1 MSEVNT
7 QSAPLNNIEQIIQP
21 NSEIQSFGYFDII
34 KPYISGTNF
43 YILIAVII
51 LTIVFYLYRN
61 NYFNKTKEIKE
72 NISDINIETKEDKEL
87 VVDEFDNISNNLV
100 EKDSYE
106 FNVTQTE
113 KNVTQTEKNIN
124 ENKKPDLTQNILDLN
139 NDYHILDENNE
150 PFRINLKEMI
160 QLHKYLLEQN
170 DSQQKSQ
177 KNIYEQI
184 LLQQQLQQE
193 IQQQMSQLENT
204 KNVMS
209 KQLNEITNKNNS
221 SQHNYMIQQAQ
232 QQQVQQ
238 QVQQQQV
245 QQQQVQQQQV
255 QQQQVQQQAQ
265 QQAHLL
271 AQQQAQLLAQQQQ
284 AQLLAQ
290 QQQAQLLAQQQQA
303 QHQQKESN
311 NVTKQNKTQIHNSE
325 FESDSEDLDL
335 SDNEINTLK
344 KQLIQLQNENN
355 NLLNN

>member
-21 NSEIQSFGYFDII
+21 NSEIQSSSYFDMI
-34 KPYISGTNF
+34 KNYISGTNL

-61 NYFNKTKEIKE
+61 NYFSKTKETKEIKE

-87 VVDEFDNISNNLV
+87 VVDEFDNITNNLV

-106 FNVTQTE
+106 F
-113 KNVTQTEKNIN
+113 NVTQTEKNIN

-238 QVQQQQV
+238 QA
-245 QQQQVQQQQV
+245 
-255 QQQQVQQQAQ
+255 QQQAQ
-265 QQAHLL
+265 LL

-284 AQLLAQ
+284 AHLLAQ
-290 QQQAQLLAQQQQA
+290 QQQAQQQQA
-303 QHQQKESN
+303 QQQQKESN

>member
-21 NSEIQSFGYFDII
+21 NSEIQSSGYFDMI
-34 KPYISGTNF
+34 KNYISGTNL
-43 YILIAVII
+43 YIIIAVII

-113 KNVTQTEKNIN
+113 KNIN
-124 ENKKPDLTQNILDLN
+124 ENKNPDLTQNILDLN

-238 QVQQQQV
+238 QQAQQQQV
-245 QQQQVQQQQV
+245 QQQQA
-255 QQQQVQQQAQ
+255 QQQAQ
-265 QQAHLL
+265 LL

-284 AQLLAQ
+284 AHLLAQ
-290 QQQAQLLAQQQQA
+290 QQQAH
-303 QHQQKESN
+303 HQQKESN

-335 SDNEINTLK
+335 SDNEINSLK